1 MAKLLALQ
9 ESLVLIARK
18 NVVFAD
24 AVHIGNYDDDDDGDD
39 VYLIEITTCGLYKIY
54 RLYALT

>member
-1 MAKLLALQ
+1 MSHQKG
-9 ESLVLIARK
+9 SLVTDHPVCI
-18 NVVFAD
+18 V
-24 AVHIGNYDDDDDGDD
+24 YDDDDDDDDDDD